1 MNYHWI
7 ISLILICHFYAK
19 GQIFQNS
26 GALSTSMSG
35 LNVNNEDIWSVNN
48 NISQLSKI
56 KNPELSISSF
66 QPFLVKDFTTSSIVF
81 GVPTK
86 KGAFGINF
94 STNGNKHLQMH
105 NVGFGYSQKLGEN
118 FQSGIKLNYFMIN
131 AGDYYNKRS
140 VISTDIGFS
149 SKLSN
154 ELQLGICIKNPT
166 FTKLS
171 NFDDERLATNFQL
184 AAGYKF
190 SNELIL
196 HTGVEKNI
204 FYPASFLAAIEY
216 QPSEKI
222 FLSGG
227 IKSNPSIASFGV
239 SMSQKQFTICAATQ
253 IHQFLGWSPDLSI
266 IYQFK

>member
-1 MNYHWI
+1 MNYFYVF
-7 ISLILICHFYAK
+7 SLIIICHFNAN

-35 LNVNNEDIWSVNN
+35 LNVNNEDVWSINN

-56 KNPELSISSF
+56 KKPTLSISSF
-66 QPFLVKDFTTSSIVF
+66 QPFLIKDFTTSSIVF
-81 GVPTK
+81 GLPTS
-86 KGAFGINF
+86 KGAFGMNF

-105 NVGFGYSQKLGEN
+105 NIGFGYSQKLGEN
-118 FQSGIKLNYFMIN
+118 IQSGIKLNYFMIN
-131 AGDYYNKRS
+131 AGDYYNKKS
-140 VISTDIGFS
+140 IISADIGFS
-149 SKLSN
+149 TKLSN
-154 ELQLGICIKNPT
+154 DLKLGICIKNPT
-166 FTKLS
+166 FSKLS
-171 NFDDERLATNFQL
+171 NINDEKLATNIQV

-190 SNELIL
+190 SNELTV
-196 HTGVEKNI
+196 HTGIEKSI

-216 QPSEKI
+216 QPTEKI

-266 IYQFK
+266 IYEFK

>member
-1 MNYHWI
+1 MNYNWI
-7 ISLILICHFYAK
+7 ISLIIILHFNAK

-35 LNVNNEDIWSVNN
+35 LNVNNEGIWSVNN

-56 KNPELSISSF
+56 KSPEISISSF

-81 GVPTK
+81 GLPTK
-86 KGAFGINF
+86 NGALGVNF
-94 STNGNKHLQMH
+94 STNGNKHLQLH

-118 FQSGIKLNYFMIN
+118 IQSGIKLNYFMIN
-131 AGDYYNKRS
+131 AGDYYNRKS
-140 VISTDIGFS
+140 IVSADIGFS
-149 SKLSN
+149 SKLTN
-154 ELQLGICIKNPT
+154 ELQLGVCIKNPT
-166 FTKLS
+166 FSKLS
-171 NFDDERLATNFQL
+171 NFDDERLATNIQL
-184 AAGYKF
+184 AVGYKF

-227 IKSNPSIASFGV
+227 IKSNPSIASFGI